1 MFPSVTKVAE
11 AEKVYNLPKVNKEED
26 CRATS

>member
-11 AEKVYNLPKVNKEED
+11 AEKVYNSPKVNKEED